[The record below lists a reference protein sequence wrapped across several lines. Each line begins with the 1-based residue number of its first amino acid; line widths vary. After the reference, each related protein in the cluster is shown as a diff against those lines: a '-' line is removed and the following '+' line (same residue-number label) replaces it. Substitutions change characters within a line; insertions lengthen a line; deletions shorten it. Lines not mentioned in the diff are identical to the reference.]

1 MTKNAKESKKQ
12 PRRTQVKDL
21 PKPEQELSKDEQ
33 KKVKG
38 GSLLHNIMDGIIDN
52 PPKR

>member
-1 MTKNAKESKKQ
+1 MAKNEKESKNR

-21 PKPEQELSKDEQ
+21 PKKEQELSKDEQ

-38 GSLLHNIMDGIIDN
+38 GMHNIMSGILDN
-52 PPKR
+52 LPKR

>member
-38 GSLLHNIMDGIIDN
+38 GMHNIMSGIIDN
-52 PPKR
+52 FPKR

>member
-1 MTKNAKESKKQ
+1 MAKNAKESTKKQ

-38 GSLLHNIMDGIIDN
+38 GHNIMDSIIGN
-52 PPKR
+52 WPKR

>member
-1 MTKNAKESKKQ
+1 MAKNEKESKNR

-21 PKPEQELSKDEQ
+21 PKKEQELSKDEQ

-38 GSLLHNIMDGIIDN
+38 GLLHNIMDGIIAN
-52 PPKR
+52 KPKG

>member
-12 PRRTQVKDL
+12 PRRTQVKDM

-38 GSLLHNIMDGIIDN
+38 GMHNIMDSIISN
-52 PPKR
+52 FPKR